1 MHSKEQYTLVWESKH
16 LKRLGNAFEYILNG
30 LMSMAATEALKYTVL
45 AGKCLFHAMQLLWIK
60 TGYCYTSSK

>member
-45 AGKCLFHAMQLLWIK
+45 AGKCLFHAMQLL
-60 TGYCYTSSK
+60 